1 MEVNNEK
8 VFNNLITLLC
18 FFPIN
23 VFASGSIS
31 VNRGSL
37 SIAKGSSSSFVVSA
51 NNAAGRVDIYSS
63 NSSVAKVSTSSSW
76 LDNNS
81 VTVTVTG
88 VNDGNATII
97 VKITDAAT
105 YDEEALSGTRSV
117 SVNVYSNTSSN
128 NVSNNNSQN
137 SNQSKP
143 SNSSKYNNSSNTKKN
158 DIGFDKNKE
167 EYNIEIENY
176 INSLDIDAKVNMST
190 SKVNIEGNK
199 DLKVGDNTINVI
211 VTSEDG
217 TKKTYKIN
225 VKRKDEVVETT
236 IDKINEVI
244 DGTTKDTVKIKI
256 IDNLKISKDI
266 IDKINSSKKN
276 IIINK
281 YDNDKIVYSWTFK
294 SGNMNFKKEFDSNIS
309 FSDKDLESLRKKNN
323 YSEMYKVIF
332 GYNGD
337 ISDSIIKLNV
347 SGKFNN
353 NDNG

>member
-1 MEVNNEK
+1 MKKFLVI
-8 VFNNLITLLC
+8 LITLLC

-88 VNDGNATII
+88 LNDGNATII

-158 DIGFDKNKE
+158 I
-167 EYNIEIENY
+167 I
-176 INSLDIDAKVNMST
+176 
-190 SKVNIEGNK
+190 
-199 DLKVGDNTINVI
+199 LK
-211 VTSEDG
+211 
-217 TKKTYKIN
+217 
-225 VKRKDEVVETT
+225 
-236 IDKINEVI
+236 
-244 DGTTKDTVKIKI
+244 
-256 IDNLKISKDI
+256 
-266 IDKINSSKKN
+266 
-276 IIINK
+276 
-281 YDNDKIVYSWTFK
+281 
-294 SGNMNFKKEFDSNIS
+294 
-309 FSDKDLESLRKKNN
+309 
-323 YSEMYKVIF
+323 
-332 GYNGD
+332 
-337 ISDSIIKLNV
+337 
-347 SGKFNN
+347 
-353 NDNG
+353 

>member
-1 MEVNNEK
+1 MKKFLVI
-8 VFNNLITLLC
+8 LITLLC

-158 DIGFDKNKE
+158 EPIKNDATLSSLNVKNYDIGFDKNKE

-176 INSLDIDAKVNMST
+176 INSLDIDAKVNMTT

-236 IDKINEVI
+236 IDKINEVEEFLQTI
-244 DGTTKDTVKIKI
+244 NSDITVAVMGCAVNGPGEASNADIGIAGGIKEGLLFKKGKI
-256 IDNLKISKDI
+256 IRKIPQENIVRELKEEILKMI
-266 IDKINSSKKN
+266 E
-276 IIINK
+276 
-281 YDNDKIVYSWTFK
+281 
-294 SGNMNFKKEFDSNIS
+294 G
-309 FSDKDLESLRKKNN
+309 
-323 YSEMYKVIF
+323 
-332 GYNGD
+332 
-337 ISDSIIKLNV
+337 
-347 SGKFNN
+347 
-353 NDNG
+353 

>member
-1 MEVNNEK
+1 MKKFLVI
-8 VFNNLITLLC
+8 LITLLC

-37 SIAKGSSSSFVVSA
+37 SITKGSSSSFVVSA

-158 DIGFDKNKE
+158 EPIKNDDVKKKSSTLKQKNKKSQKQAKLEVKTIMYIVIGFAILFAISYRNSLITASFNQKE
-167 EYNIEIENY
+167 SLKKQLSTLQKENAQTEINIQTSLNLTNIEKSASSMLGMKKLSDSQKVY
-176 INSLDIDAKVNMST
+176 VSLPKEDYVETASEQVVVTEEQNWFEKI
-190 SKVNIEGNK
+190 I
-199 DLKVGDNTINVI
+199 NTI
-211 VTSEDG
+211 TDW
-217 TKKTYKIN
+217 
-225 VKRKDEVVETT
+225 
-236 IDKINEVI
+236 
-244 DGTTKDTVKIKI
+244 IK
-256 IDNLKISKDI
+256 
-266 IDKINSSKKN
+266 
-276 IIINK
+276 
-281 YDNDKIVYSWTFK
+281 
-294 SGNMNFKKEFDSNIS
+294 
-309 FSDKDLESLRKKNN
+309 
-323 YSEMYKVIF
+323 
-332 GYNGD
+332 
-337 ISDSIIKLNV
+337 
-347 SGKFNN
+347 
-353 NDNG
+353 